1 MKRSLLT
8 IFIFFLLVFVPNKVL
23 AASDYSERLRKDNKA
38 VVNINGSNIYFSID
52 LSVNIENE
60 ETRKFVPIPG
70 VSATYAND
78 TVYLTVK
85 RSEINKIL
93 KENNFDNIYALLG
106 VYGDYLDLDTNKNYY
121 FFWQGFMDDGNYY
134 YETKNVNYLMRE
146 YNMLEVYTSS
156 IQLVGFDPNAIHH
169 ISSGIMLFE
178 TNELPTNYVVGNI
191 YTKNQIDMNRDKN
204 IINIANRNIQIA
216 LIEDEQINL
225 GNNSN
230 IIINQG
236 SLDSN
241 GNLVTEQE
249 TVDINN
255 FYAKYFENNKL
266 NYSWTMYDSE
276 GNPIEINVN
285 TYIKIDESENE
296 DTIMS
301 SMPIEFE
308 DLENRMKIISF
319 DHDGDLGGTAKIS
332 LYVGDKFEPG
342 SMLRLYYFNPDSE
355 QLEGQVFYDKNME
368 YSDIPVDKEGYV
380 ALTFT
385 HCSEYVLTDVEV
397 SEAIDEKNDSEVN
410 KDIKQETETKKEK
423 NYIPYYIAGGVL
435 IVVVVVNVIFL
446 YKRKKVKKVNNS
458 LENIE
463 TQEKNE

>member
-1 MKRSLLT
+1 MKKKILLS
-8 IFIFFLLVFVPNKVL
+8 FILFLLVFVPKEVL
-23 AASDYSERLRKDNKA
+23 GATDYTERLRKDNKA
-38 VVNINGSNIYFSID
+38 VVNINGSNIYFSVD
-52 LSVNIENE
+52 LSVNIESDK
-60 ETRKFVPIPG
+60 TRKFVPIPG
-70 VSATYAND
+70 VSATYSND

-85 RSEINKIL
+85 RSAINKVL
-93 KENNFDNIYALLG
+93 KENNFDNVYALLG
-106 VYGDYLDLDTNKNYY
+106 VHGDYLDLDANKNYY
-121 FFWQGFMDDGNYY
+121 FFWQGFVDDGNYY
-134 YETKNVNYLMRE
+134 YETKSANYLMRE
-146 YNMLEVYTSS
+146 YNLLEVYNTSME
-156 IQLVGFDPNAIHH
+156 LAGFDPNAMHH

-204 IINIANRNIQIA
+204 IINIKNRNIKVA

-230 IIINQG
+230 IIINHG
-236 SLDSN
+236 NADSE
-241 GNLVTEQE
+241 GNFVSEQE
-249 TVDINN
+249 TIDINN

-266 NYSWTMYDSE
+266 NYSWTMYDNE

-332 LYVGDKFEPG
+332 LYVGDKFVPS
-342 SMLRLYYFNPDSE
+342 SMLRLYYFNPDSK
-355 QLEGQVFYDKNME
+355 QLEGQVFYDENME
-368 YSDIPVDKEGYV
+368 YSDIPVDEEGYV
-380 ALTFT
+380 LLTFT

-410 KDIKQETETKKEK
+410 KEVKKENATNKEK
-423 NYIPYYIAGGVL
+423 NYIPYYIGSAL
-435 IVVVVVNVIFL
+435 VVVLLTAIIIIIF
-446 YKRKKVKKVNNS
+446 KRKKNKNS
-458 LENIE
+458 AESIE
-463 TQEKNE
+463 INEKND